1 MKKARPVKDIKI
13 PSTEKELESLI
24 SQLDQRR
31 TELQLR
37 LPAHSIPPNL
47 IVELDELDEE
57 IELLK
62 SRLDLFHNERENLR
76 DK

>member
-1 MKKARPVKDIKI
+1 MKDPKQEKDIKI
-13 PSTEKELESLI
+13 PLTELELEIHI
-24 SQLDQRR
+24 SKLDQRR
-31 TELQLR
+31 NELQLR
-37 LPAHSIPPNL
+37 FPAHSIPPNL

-62 SRLDLFHNERENLR
+62 SRLDLIHKERDNLP